1 MSASSDLDERRL
13 QFLRATSIGRIS
25 EVDFSDR
32 TNNDDGGETHSDNQ
46 SESDAAGGGP
56 LPALYE
62 NENEEVE
69 RARRPDNN
77 SNTSYKPKA
86 LPASLGESRRN
97 IFDTSTRV
105 LRKGSSDNHHALV
118 NTSSTTAKNANNEQQ
133 QQQQQ
138 QRAATST
145 SNDEI
150 LSIEEQMEMMNNEI
164 ANNRISTP
172 DNLSDDDNDNGNN
185 GPTTRDQYR
194 NSYDYHGIGTIM
206 YYIDVLKNSIDYERR
221 KKLRMWYKTHV
232 HPFRK
237 IILSQVGCVLYILIV
252 TFSYPPIGMK
262 DPLTGNIIDTNSE
275 VNTENGVILVNGDYR
290 PVVAVGVSFSFGC
303 GCVR

>member
-32 TNNDDGGETHSDNQ
+32 NNDDDGGGDGETHSDNQ

-62 NENEEVE
+62 NEEEVE
-69 RARRPDNN
+69 RARRLDNN
-77 SNTSYKPKA
+77 NTSYKPSA

-133 QQQQQ
+133 QNQ
-138 QRAATST
+138 
-145 SNDEI
+145 
-150 LSIEEQMEMMNNEI
+150 
-164 ANNRISTP
+164 
-172 DNLSDDDNDNGNN
+172 
-185 GPTTRDQYR
+185 
-194 NSYDYHGIGTIM
+194 
-206 YYIDVLKNSIDYERR
+206 
-221 KKLRMWYKTHV
+221 
-232 HPFRK
+232 
-237 IILSQVGCVLYILIV
+237 
-252 TFSYPPIGMK
+252 FSA
-262 DPLTGNIIDTNSE
+262 LLNIIPLDVQASLLNNNVE
-275 VNTENGVILVNGDYR
+275 QAEQQ
-290 PVVAVGVSFSFGC
+290 
-303 GCVR
+303 

>member
-62 NENEEVE
+62 NEEEEVE

-118 NTSSTTAKNANNEQQ
+118 NTSSTTATNANNDQQ
-133 QQQQQ
+133 QNQQQ
-138 QRAATST
+138 QRT

-206 YYIDVLKNSIDYERR
+206 YYIDVRKNSIDYERR

-262 DPLTGNIIDTNSE
+262 DPLTGNIIDTNSA
-275 VNTENGVILVNGDYR
+275 VNSENGVILVNGDYR
-290 PVVAVGVSFSFGC
+290 PVVAVGVSFSFCLC
-303 GCVR
+303 GCM

>member
-32 TNNDDGGETHSDNQ
+32 NNDDDDGGETHSDNQ

-118 NTSSTTAKNANNEQQ
+118 NTSSTTATNTNYKIDWGDS
-133 QQQQQ
+133 
-138 QRAATST
+138 ST
-145 SNDEI
+145 EFNSVTWASTKHTYALGLWNLTYTIEGSNGC
-150 LSIEEQMEMMNNEI
+150 
-164 ANNRISTP
+164 STVKK
-172 DNLSDDDNDNGNN
+172 
-185 GPTTRDQYR
+185 
-194 NSYDYHGIGTIM
+194 
-206 YYIDVLKNSIDYERR
+206 YIIFVN
-221 KKLRMWYKTHV
+221 KL
-232 HPFRK
+232 
-237 IILSQVGCVLYILIV
+237 I
-252 TFSYPPIGMK
+252 
-262 DPLTGNIIDTNSE
+262 
-275 VNTENGVILVNGDYR
+275 
-290 PVVAVGVSFSFGC
+290 
-303 GCVR
+303 